1 MTWTESGLKSKDHK
15 ALTVKVC
22 NHSFDQWSRG
32 HTQVSNNNKTTK
44 GAHKRQGQSPRSKNQ
59 TQTLRGYRLKTG
71 CRNKRAEVEPKSIQ
85 QMSNFKIKEE
95 VIIYNQ
101 FIYDPRESCDAVI
114 KQPYFKRA
122 CATLFIQY
130 GQNVTW
136 CYKVSSRGS

>member
-1 MTWTESGLKSKDHK
+1 MKQGSHTSKQQQQNNK
-15 ALTVKVC
+15 RVKVP
-22 NHSFDQWSRG
+22 DP
-32 HTQVSNNNKTTK
+32 K
-44 GAHKRQGQSPRSKNQ
+44 
-59 TQTLRGYRLKTG
+59 LKHRHLEGTG

-114 KQPYFKRA
+114 KQPFFKRA
-122 CATLFIQY
+122 CAALFIQY

-136 CYKVSSRGS
+136 CYKVSSPGS